1 MEGRHMRLSSF
12 AGSDVGRAR
21 TGNEDSYFC
30 GRTVFAV
37 ADGLGGHQG
46 GEVASAAAV
55 EPLAALDGRSFAE
68 PGEAAEALAAAIR
81 EANGAILDRA
91 AGDPGLWGM
100 GTTLTAAALS
110 GDHQLQLA
118 HVGDSRA
125 YLLRDGS
132 LDQLTTDHTVVGEL
146 VRRGR
151 LTPEVAAI
159 HPERSILTRAVGLD
173 PTVPVDL
180 PDPLELHDGDQV
192 LLCSDG
198 LTEAVGDDQIAAL
211 LSASEDGDAACRS
224 LIDAANRAGGP
235 DNITVVLLRV
245 AAG

>member
-1 MEGRHMRLSSF
+1 MRLSSF
-12 AGSDVGRAR
+12 AGTDVGRAR
-21 TGNEDSYFC
+21 SGNEDSYFC

-55 EPLAALDGRSFAE
+55 EPLAALDGREFAD
-68 PGEAAEALAAAIR
+68 PAEAADELTAAIR
-81 EANGAILDRA
+81 EANAAILDRA
-91 AGDPGLWGM
+91 GGDPGLWGM
-100 GTTLTAAALS
+100 GTTVTAAALA
-110 GDHQLQLA
+110 GEHHLQLA

-132 LDQLTTDHTVVGEL
+132 LEQLTTDHTVVAEL

-151 LTPEVAAI
+151 LTPAQAAI

-173 PTVPVDL
+173 PRIPVDT
-180 PDPLELHDGDQV
+180 PDPLELQDGDQV

-198 LTEAVGDDQIAAL
+198 LTEPVDDDQIAQL
-211 LSASEDGDAACRS
+211 LSAEPDGNAACQA
-224 LIDAANRAGGP
+224 LIDAANAAGGP

-245 AAG
+245 G

>member
-1 MEGRHMRLSSF
+1 MRLSSF
-12 AGSDVGRAR
+12 AGTDVGRAR
-21 TGNEDSYFC
+21 SGNEDSYFC

-55 EPLAALDGRSFAE
+55 EPLAALDGREFAE

-81 EANGAILDRA
+81 EANSAIIDRA

-100 GTTLTAAALS
+100 GTTVTAAALA
-110 GDHQLQLA
+110 GDRHLQLA

-125 YLLRDGS
+125 YLLRDGT

-151 LTPEVAAI
+151 LTREQAAI

-173 PTVPVDL
+173 PQLPVDT
-180 PDPLELHDGDQV
+180 PDHLELRDGDQV

-198 LTEAVGDDQIAAL
+198 LTEAVDDDRIAEL
-211 LSASEDGDAACRS
+211 LSTQADGQAACQA
-224 LIDAANRAGGP
+224 LIDAANTAGGP
-235 DNITVVLLRV
+235 DNITVVLLR
-245 AAG
+245 AG

>member
-1 MEGRHMRLSSF
+1 MRLSSF
-12 AGSDVGRAR
+12 AGTDVGRAR
-21 TGNEDSYFC
+21 SGNEDSYFC

-55 EPLAALDGRSFAE
+55 EPLAALDGREFAG
-68 PGEAAEALAAAIR
+68 PGEAAEALAAAIL
-81 EANGAILDRA
+81 EGNSAILERA

-100 GTTLTAAALS
+100 GTTVTAAALA
-110 GDHQLQLA
+110 GDRHLQLA

-132 LDQLTTDHTVVGEL
+132 LDQLTTEHTVVGEL

-151 LTPEVAAI
+151 LTPEQAAI

-173 PTVPVDL
+173 PRVPVDT
-180 PDPLELHDGDQV
+180 PDPLELRDGDQV

-198 LTEAVGDDQIAAL
+198 LTEAVDDGRIAEL
-211 LSASEDGDAACRS
+211 LSAADDGDAACRS
-224 LIDAANRAGGP
+224 MIDAANAAGGP
-235 DNITVVLLRV
+235 DNITVVLLR
-245 AAG
+245 AG

>member
-1 MEGRHMRLSSF
+1 MRLSSF
-12 AGSDVGRAR
+12 AGTDVGRTR
-21 TGNEDSYFC
+21 SGNEDSYFC

-55 EPLAALDGRSFAE
+55 EPLAALDGRGFGDAAA
-68 PGEAAEALAAAIR
+68 AAEALAGAIR
-81 EANGAILDRA
+81 EANAAILERA

-100 GTTLTAAALS
+100 GTTLTAAALA
-110 GDHQLQLA
+110 GAGQLQLA

-132 LDQLTTDHTVVGEL
+132 LEQLTVDHTVVGEL

-151 LTPEVAAI
+151 LTPEQAAI

-180 PDPLELHDGDQV
+180 PDPLELRAGDRV

-198 LTEAVGDDQIAAL
+198 LTEAVGDPDIATILAT
-211 LSASEDGDAACRS
+211 AADGAAACRS
-224 LIDAANRAGGP
+224 LIDAANAAGGP
-235 DNITVVLLRV
+235 DNITVVLLLL
-245 AAG
+245 A

>member
-1 MEGRHMRLSSF
+1 MRLSSF
-12 AGSDVGRAR
+12 AATDVGRTR
-21 TGNEDSYFC
+21 SGNEDSYFC

-55 EPLAALDGRSFAE
+55 EPLAALDGSELAS
-68 PGEAAEALAAAIR
+68 PAEAAEALAGAIA
-81 EANGAILDRA
+81 EANSAILARA

-100 GTTLTAAALS
+100 GTTVTAAALA
-110 GDHQLQLA
+110 GDHLQLA

-132 LDQLTTDHTVVGEL
+132 FDQVTTDHTVVGEL

-151 LTPEVAAI
+151 LTPAQAAI

-173 PTVPVDL
+173 PRIPVDT
-180 PDPLELHDGDQV
+180 PDPIDLRPGDQV

-198 LTEAVGDDQIAAL
+198 LTEAVPDPQIAEL
-211 LSASEDGDAACRS
+211 LTANPDGHAACRA
-224 LIDAANRAGGP
+224 LIDTANNAGGP
-235 DNITVVLLRV
+235 DNITLIIIRV
-245 AAG
+245 E

>member
-1 MEGRHMRLSSF
+1 MRLSSF
-12 AGSDVGRAR
+12 AGSDVGRMR
-21 TGNEDSYFC
+21 SGNEDSYFC

-55 EPLAALDGRSFAE
+55 DPLAALDGREFAE
-68 PGEAAEALAAAIR
+68 PAEAAEALTTAIR
-81 EANGAILDRA
+81 EGNAAILERA

-100 GTTLTAAALS
+100 GTTMTAAAVTTD
-110 GDHQLQLA
+110 GHLQLA

-125 YLLRDGS
+125 YLLRDGA
-132 LDQLTTDHTVVGEL
+132 LEQLTTDHTVVAEL

-151 LTPEVAAI
+151 LTPELAAI

-173 PTVPVDL
+173 PRIPVDT
-180 PDPLELHDGDQV
+180 PDPIDLRPGDQL

-198 LTEAVGDDQIAAL
+198 LTEAVPDPGIAEI
-211 LSASEDGDAACRS
+211 LSAQPDGHAACQA
-224 LIDAANRAGGP
+224 LIDTANDNGGP

-245 AAG
+245 E

>member
-1 MEGRHMRLSSF
+1 MRLSSF
-12 AGSDVGRAR
+12 AGTDVGRAR
-21 TGNEDSYFC
+21 SGNEDSYFC

-55 EPLAALDGRSFAE
+55 EPLAALDGREFAE
-68 PGEAAEALAAAIR
+68 PGEAAEALTAAIR
-81 EANGAILDRA
+81 EGNAAILERA

-100 GTTLTAAALS
+100 GTTVTAAAALA
-110 GDHQLQLA
+110 GDRHLQLA

-132 LDQLTTDHTVVGEL
+132 LEQLTTDHTVVGEL

-151 LTPEVAAI
+151 LTPEQAAI

-173 PTVPVDL
+173 PRVPVDT
-180 PDPLELHDGDQV
+180 PDPVELRDGDQV

-198 LTEAVGDDQIAAL
+198 LTEAVDEDQIAEL
-211 LSASEDGDAACRS
+211 LSAADDGDAACRS
-224 LIDAANRAGGP
+224 LIDAANAAGGP
-235 DNITVVLLRV
+235 DNITVILLR
-245 AAG
+245 AGGS

>member
-1 MEGRHMRLSSF
+1 MRVSSF
-12 AGSDVGRAR
+12 AGSDVGRMR
-21 TGNEDSYFC
+21 SGNEDSYFC
-30 GRTVFAV
+30 GRSVFAV

-55 EPLAALDGRSFAE
+55 EPLAALDGREFAE
-68 PGEAAEALAAAIR
+68 PAEAAEALAAAIR
-81 EANGAILDRA
+81 EGNAAILDRA

-100 GTTLTAAALS
+100 GTTVTAAALA
-110 GDHQLQLA
+110 GDRFLQLA

-132 LDQLTTDHTVVGEL
+132 LEQLTTDHTVVAEL

-151 LTPEVAAI
+151 LTPAQAAI

-173 PTVPVDL
+173 PRIPVDT
-180 PDPLELHDGDQV
+180 PDPLELRDGDQV

-198 LTEAVGDDQIAAL
+198 LTEAVDDDQIAEL
-211 LSASEDGDAACRS
+211 LSSTPDGTGACQA
-224 LIDAANRAGGP
+224 LIDAANAAGGP

-245 AAG
+245 G

>member
-1 MEGRHMRLSSF
+1 MRLSSF
-12 AGSDVGRAR
+12 AGTDVGRAR
-21 TGNEDSYFC
+21 SGNEDSYFC

-55 EPLAALDGRSFAE
+55 EPLAALDGREFAE

-81 EANGAILDRA
+81 EGNAAILERA

-100 GTTLTAAALS
+100 GTTVTAAALA
-110 GDHQLQLA
+110 GERHLQLA

-132 LDQLTTDHTVVGEL
+132 LEQLTTDHTVVGEL

-151 LTPEVAAI
+151 LTPEQAAI

-173 PTVPVDL
+173 PRIPVDT
-180 PDPLELHDGDQV
+180 PDPVELRDGDQV

-198 LTEAVGDDQIAAL
+198 LTEAVDDDRIAEL
-211 LSASEDGDAACRS
+211 LSAGADGEAACRS
-224 LIDAANRAGGP
+224 LIDAANAAGGP
-235 DNITVVLLRV
+235 DNITVVLLR
-245 AAG
+245 AG

>member
-1 MEGRHMRLSSF
+1 MRLSSF
-12 AGSDVGRAR
+12 AGTDVGRAR
-21 TGNEDSYFC
+21 SGNEDSYLC

-55 EPLAALDGRSFAE
+55 EPLAALDGREFAGA
-68 PGEAAEALAAAIR
+68 GEAAEALAAAIR
-81 EANGAILDRA
+81 EGNAAILERA
-91 AGDPGLWGM
+91 AGDPGLWGL
-100 GTTLTAAALS
+100 GTTMTAAALA
-110 GDHQLQLA
+110 GERHLQLA

-132 LDQLTTDHTVVGEL
+132 LEQLTTDHTVVGEL

-151 LTPEVAAI
+151 LTPEQAAI

-173 PTVPVDL
+173 PRVPVDT
-180 PDPLELHDGDQV
+180 PDPVELRDGDQV

-198 LTEAVGDDQIAAL
+198 LTEAVDDDRIAEL
-211 LSASEDGDAACRS
+211 LSAGADGEAACRS
-224 LIDAANRAGGP
+224 LIDAANAAGGP
-235 DNITVVLLRV
+235 DNITVVLLR
-245 AAG
+245 AG

>member
-1 MEGRHMRLSSF
+1 MRLSSF
-12 AGSDVGRAR
+12 AGTDVGRAR
-21 TGNEDSYFC
+21 SGNEDSYFC

-55 EPLAALDGRSFAE
+55 EPLAALDGREFAG

-81 EANGAILDRA
+81 EGNAAILDRA

-100 GTTLTAAALS
+100 GTTVTAAALAAER
-110 GDHQLQLA
+110 HLQLA

-132 LDQLTTDHTVVGEL
+132 LAQLTTDHTVVGEL

-151 LTPEVAAI
+151 LTPEQAAV

-173 PTVPVDL
+173 PRVPVDT

-198 LTEAVGDDQIAAL
+198 LTEAVDDDRIAEL
-211 LSASEDGDAACRS
+211 LSAAADGDAACRS
-224 LIDAANRAGGP
+224 LIDAANAAGGP
-235 DNITVVLLRV
+235 DNITVVLLR
-245 AAG
+245 AG

>member
-12 AGSDVGRAR
+12 AGSDVGLAR
-21 TGNEDSYFC
+21 SGNEDSYFC
-30 GRTVFAV
+30 GRTMFAV

-55 EPLAALDGRSFAE
+55 APLAALDGHSFAN
-68 PGEAAEALAAAIR
+68 PDEAAEALAAAVR
-81 EANGAILDRA
+81 DANEAILDQA
-91 AGDPGLWGM
+91 AGDPDLWGM
-100 GTTLTAAALS
+100 GTTLTAAALA
-110 GDHQLQLA
+110 GDDRLQLA

-125 YLLRDGS
+125 YLLRDGT
-132 LDQLTTDHTVVGEL
+132 LEQLTIDHTVVGEL

-151 LTPEVAAI
+151 LTPAQAAI

-180 PDPLELHDGDQV
+180 PDPLELRAGDQV

-198 LTEAVGDDQIAAL
+198 LTEAVDDGRIAEL
-211 LSASEDGDAACRS
+211 LAAAGDGDAACRS
-224 LIDAANRAGGP
+224 LIDAANAAGGP
-235 DNITVVLLRV
+235 DNVTVVLLR
-245 AAG
+245 AS

>member
-1 MEGRHMRLSSF
+1 MRLRSF
-12 AGSDVGRAR
+12 AGTDVGRLR
-21 TGNEDSYFC
+21 SGNEDSYFC

-55 EPLAALDGRSFAE
+55 EPLAGLDGREFAE
-68 PGEAAEALAAAIR
+68 PREAAEALIEAVRSANSAI
-81 EANGAILDRA
+81 IDRA
-91 AGDPGLWGM
+91 AGNPELWGM
-100 GTTLTAAALS
+100 GTTLTAAALA
-110 GDHQLQLA
+110 GDRFLQLA

-132 LDQLTTDHTVVGEL
+132 LDQLTTDHTIVGEL

-151 LTPEVAAI
+151 LTPEQAAS

-173 PTVPVDL
+173 PTIPVDT
-180 PDPLELHDGDQV
+180 PDPLELHPGDQV
-192 LLCSDG
+192 LFCSDG
-198 LTEAVGDDQIAAL
+198 LTEAVGEADIAEL
-211 LSASEDGDAACRS
+211 LTTPDGDATCQA

-235 DNITVVLLRV
+235 DNITVVLVR
-245 AAG
+245 AE

>member
-1 MEGRHMRLSSF
+1 MRLSSF
-12 AGSDVGRAR
+12 AGTDVGRAR
-21 TGNEDSYFC
+21 SGNEDSYFC

-46 GEVASAAAV
+46 GEVASAVAV
-55 EPLAALDGRSFAE
+55 EPLAALDGREFAD
-68 PGEAAEALAAAIR
+68 PAEAAEALTAAIR
-81 EANGAILDRA
+81 EANA

-100 GTTLTAAALS
+100 GTTVTAAALA
-110 GDHQLQLA
+110 GERHLQLA

-132 LDQLTTDHTVVGEL
+132 LEQLTTDHTVVAEL

-151 LTPEVAAI
+151 LTPAQAAI

-173 PTVPVDL
+173 PRIPVDT
-180 PDPLELHDGDQV
+180 PDPLELQDGGHV

-198 LTEAVGDDQIAAL
+198 LTEAVDDDQIAQV
-211 LSASEDGDAACRS
+211 LSAEPDGNAACQA
-224 LIDAANRAGGP
+224 LIEAANAAGGP

-245 AAG
+245 G

>member
-1 MEGRHMRLSSF
+1 MRLSSF
-12 AGSDVGRAR
+12 AGTDVGRAR
-21 TGNEDSYFC
+21 SGNEDSYLC

-55 EPLAALDGRSFAE
+55 EPLAALDGHELAD
-68 PGEAAEALAAAIR
+68 PGEAAEALTAAIR
-81 EANGAILDRA
+81 DGNAAILERA

-100 GTTLTAAALS
+100 GTTVTAAALA
-110 GDHQLQLA
+110 GERHLQLA

-132 LDQLTTDHTVVGEL
+132 LAQLTTDHTIVGEL

-151 LTPEVAAI
+151 LTPEQAAV

-173 PTVPVDL
+173 PRVPVDT

-198 LTEAVGDDQIAAL
+198 LTEAVDDDRIAEL
-211 LSASEDGDAACRS
+211 LSAAADGEAACRS
-224 LIDAANRAGGP
+224 LIDAANAAGGP
-235 DNITVVLLRV
+235 DNITVVLLR
-245 AAG
+245 AG